1 MKHNMSYERL
11 NKLKQLTLDIE
22 RKSEV
27 LAVLTLA
34 ERDSELCR
42 AAATSL
48 LRSIE
53 ERNALQ
59 REPKVTTSNS
69 WEL

>member
-1 MKHNMSYERL
+1 MTYEKL
-11 NKLKQLTLDIE
+11 NQLKQLTLDIE

-48 LRSIE
+48 LRTIE

-59 REPKVTTSNS
+59 SNAAALKPNQS